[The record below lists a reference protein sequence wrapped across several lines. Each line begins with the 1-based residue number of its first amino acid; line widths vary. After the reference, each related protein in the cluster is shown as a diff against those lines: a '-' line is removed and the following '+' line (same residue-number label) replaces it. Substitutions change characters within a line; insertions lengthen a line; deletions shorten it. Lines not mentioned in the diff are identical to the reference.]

1 MKLALISC
9 VITALAAL
17 SLNAEAAR
25 FVRFEVNGTTSY
37 GEVVGDKIHQLSG
50 LYFNAPERTGV
61 TYDYDA
67 VKLLLPLAPRDVSKS
82 WEPLSTQSDRIFH
95 CLRTHI
101 QGGSPNS
108 PPLSTRVARVS
119 CSRQRQAT

>member
-9 VITALAAL
+9 VVTALAAL

-50 LYFNAPERTGV
+50 LFSMRQNE
-61 TYDYDA
+61 
-67 VKLLLPLAPRDVSKS
+67 
-82 WEPLSTQSDRIFH
+82 
-95 CLRTHI
+95 
-101 QGGSPNS
+101 QGF
-108 PPLSTRVARVS
+108 LTIMTR
-119 CSRQRQAT
+119 